1 MDRRTAEMSIQLTSN
16 ARNQIHGGEGEGKGE
31 GKGEGD
37 GDGDGEDDEAGAE
50 QWLLPRAEEEDRW
63 EADMWISREL
73 DLFCSMFRRS
83 RGSHVIVIA
92 IPLSSMCSSMC
103 TYTVGTRICTVSFFL
118 APSALLRRLLSLSG
132 DGKYAYLLV
141 GTE

>member
-16 ARNQIHGGEGEGKGE
+16 ARKQIHGGEGEGKGE

-73 DLFCSMFRRS
+73 DLF
-83 RGSHVIVIA
+83 
-92 IPLSSMCSSMC
+92 
-103 TYTVGTRICTVSFFL
+103 
-118 APSALLRRLLSLSG
+118 
-132 DGKYAYLLV
+132 
-141 GTE
+141 